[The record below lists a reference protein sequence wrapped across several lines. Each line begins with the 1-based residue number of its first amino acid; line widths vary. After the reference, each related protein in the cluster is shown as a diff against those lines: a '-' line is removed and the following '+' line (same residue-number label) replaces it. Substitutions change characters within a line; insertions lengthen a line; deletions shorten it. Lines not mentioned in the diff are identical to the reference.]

1 MSSNIKVLA
10 INQKFFQNKVVRFF
24 LSAGVGML
32 VDVMIYFI
40 TFTYFVSRSGVKLF
54 NYQTSAHEFSL
65 FISYSFGVSANF
77 LLTKYAV
84 FSESTVA
91 SQKQFMRF
99 ALIAG
104 IGFFANYTL
113 LRFFVEFFHII
124 PILSRILSAL
134 SLGFSSYYIH
144 KLFTFKVKN

>member
-1 MSSNIKVLA
+1 M
-10 INQKFFQNKVVRFF
+10 
-24 LSAGVGML
+24 SAGLGLL
-32 VDVMIYFI
+32 VDVTVYFI
-40 TFTYFVSRSGVKLF
+40 TFTYIIEKRGVALF

-65 FISYSFGVSANF
+65 FISYSTGVTANF

-91 SQKQFMRF
+91 SRKQFFRF

-113 LRFFVEFFHII
+113 LRFFVEIVGI
-124 PILSRILSAL
+124 VPILSRITSAL
-134 SLGFSSYYIH
+134 SLGFASYYVH
-144 KLFTFKVKN
+144 KLFTFKVTG

>member
-1 MSSNIKVLA
+1 MSAHAKVLS
-10 INQKFFQNKVVRFF
+10 INNRFFQNKVIRFF
-24 LSAGVGML
+24 LSAGMGML
-32 VDVMIYFI
+32 IDVLIYFI
-40 TFTYFVSRSGVKLF
+40 TFTYFVSRSGIRLF

-84 FSESTVA
+84 FSASTVA
-91 SQKQFMRF
+91 SQKQFFRF
-99 ALIAG
+99 SLIAG

-134 SLGFSSYYIH
+134 SLGFASYYVH
-144 KLFTFKVKN
+144 KLFTFKVKY